1 MKRVALILT
10 LAALLFPAC
19 GRLFV
24 GKFTP
29 DFTVKVTNV
38 KYAGVRSSS
47 YGIKPFPDP
56 EGWKRAI
63 QTMQGY
69 FEGSTPCA
77 IWIVGRM
84 KGKTSCLLE
93 FPAGEKAA
101 DNIVFLDFDKH
112 EPYLEFFDHNGIKVF
127 LQVEPAD
134 ADMGTL
140 MDLVLGRYGY
150 HPCVIGFGVDV
161 EWLREA
167 DHRGWGAKVTDDSAR
182 VWESRVKS
190 HGAGYRLFLKHWD
203 RGWMPP
209 HYRGDLIFVNDSQE
223 YGDDFRKM
231 TDEFTREWS
240 DYFKPNTVFFQIGY
254 RSDKPIWGGMQ
265 TPPRDIGRVFAR
277 RISQECG
284 VFWVDFTMREV
295 LPTAENQKSGTVQ

>member
-1 MKRVALILT
+1 MKRIALILT
-10 LAALLFPAC
+10 LIALLTPAC

-24 GKFTP
+24 RKLIP
-29 DFTVKVTNV
+29 DYSIKVTNV

-56 EGWKRAI
+56 EGWKLAI

-93 FPAGEKAA
+93 FPSAEKEA
-101 DNIVFLDFDKH
+101 DNIVFLDYDKH
-112 EPYLEFFDHNGIKVF
+112 EPYLEFFDRNGIKVF
-127 LQVEPAD
+127 LQVEPAN

-140 MDLVLGRYGY
+140 MDLVLGRYGR
-150 HPCVIGFGVDV
+150 HPCVIGFGIDV

-167 DHRGWGAKVTDDSAR
+167 DHHGWGTKVNDDSAR

-190 HGAGYRLFLKHWD
+190 HGSDYQLFLKHWD
-203 RGWMPP
+203 RLWMPP
-209 HYRGDLIFVNDSQE
+209 HYRGDIIFVNDSQE
-223 YGDDFRKM
+223 YMDDFRKM
-231 TDEFTREWS
+231 ADEFIHYWS

-254 RSDKPIWGGMQ
+254 RSDRPIWSKMR
-265 TPPRDIGRVFAR
+265 TPPRDIGTVFAQH
-277 RISQECG
+277 ISQECG
-284 VFWVDFTMREV
+284 VFWVDFTLREV
-295 LPTAENQKSGTVQ
+295 LPIAENQKSGTVQ